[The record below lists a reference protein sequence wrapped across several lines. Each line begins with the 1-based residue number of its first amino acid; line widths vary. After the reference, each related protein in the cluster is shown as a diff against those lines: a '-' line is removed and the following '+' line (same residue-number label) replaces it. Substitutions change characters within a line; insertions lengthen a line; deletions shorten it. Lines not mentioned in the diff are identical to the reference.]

1 MANVLVDENSLSDIA
16 DAIRSKKGVS
26 TTYKP
31 SEMADAISSISGG
44 ITPSGTKTINITQNG
59 TVTEDVTSYASAQVN
74 VTVPNPS
81 TGTKTITTNGTHDVT
96 DYASAQV
103 NVPNSYTQSDEG
115 KVVVNGSLAS
125 QTSQSITVNGT
136 YDTTMK
142 NSVTVNVPNPSSGS
156 QTFTE
161 NGTYDVTSLAEA
173 VVAVPSTG
181 AEYYKG
187 TIEFT
192 DESATTLTLP
202 VGVGN
207 TDEFLLEFYLSKTG
221 TVSGGVVTK
230 DNVLTKHYTAGQWV
244 VSGYAKRRL
253 PTALV
258 TPSGN
263 KVISYGYITYAVQ
276 GTNNGTSDLNVN
288 AASGMTLGANSI
300 VLNVSKELCGS
311 GVYNEYTYHLF
322 VSRGTR

>member
-1 MANVLVDENSLSDIA
+1 MANVLINEDTMTDIA

-81 TGTKTITTNGTHDVT
+81 TGTKNITTNGTHDVT

-103 NVPNSYTQSDEG
+103 SVPNSYTQSDEG

-125 QTSQSITVNGT
+125 QSSQSITENGT
-136 YDTTMK
+136 YDTTTK
-142 NSVTVNVPNPSSGS
+142 NSVTVN
-156 QTFTE
+156 
-161 NGTYDVTSLAEA
+161 
-173 VVAVPSTG
+173 VPSTG

-230 DNVLTKHYTAGQWV
+230 DNVLTKHYTDGQWV

-253 PTALV
+253 ATSLA
-258 TPSGN
+258 TPVGN

-288 AASGMTLGANSI
+288 AASGMTLGTSSI
-300 VLNVSKELCGS
+300 VLNVGKELCGS